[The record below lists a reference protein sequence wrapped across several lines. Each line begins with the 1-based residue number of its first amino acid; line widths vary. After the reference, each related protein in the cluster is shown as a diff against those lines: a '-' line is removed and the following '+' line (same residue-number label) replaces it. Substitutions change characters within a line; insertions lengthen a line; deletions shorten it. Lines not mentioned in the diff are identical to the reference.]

1 MSHLAELEMIA
12 YWARE
17 GDPAPVE
24 DHAFACDACAR
35 SLERFGAIARAI
47 PDAVRRGLTTGAI
60 AGLVARMERD
70 GLRARHY
77 RLAPGGSVQ
86 CTITPDDDLL
96 VAWFTADLAN
106 AARVDATWTMNGV
119 PIGRFEDIA
128 IDRAHELAIISIDG
142 AMAKA
147 WPDHVAIVT
156 LVAVDDGAD
165 RPLAAYTF
173 DHTAFKAP
181 A

>member
-1 MSHLAELEMIA
+1 MVASAAERHATPIESLESRRLLSVTA
-12 YWARE
+12 SWNPDPADSALRVYG
-17 GDPAPVE
+17 GDPKGEQIEVVE
-24 DHAFACDACAR
+24 
-35 SLERFGAIARAI
+35 EFGELVVYSRGS
-47 PDAVRRGLTTGAI
+47 AVPITS
-60 AGLVARMERD
+60 
-70 GLRARHY
+70 
-77 RLAPGGSVQ
+77 PGGIVQ

-128 IDRAHELAIISIDG
+128 IDRAHELAIISIEG

-156 LVAVDDGAD
+156 LVAVDGGAE

-181 A
+181 G